1 MNRTTAF
8 TLANTILFVLPGG
21 DAKRIFIY
29 TKNKSKRRTD
39 SLKKRRA
46 EQFYLISH
54 TQSSFI
60 DYTETRRGAL
70 SKTTSIENGGAAARE
85 NKKQNTIIFHH
96 FRVLDT
102 TRIIKTTWRGV
113 VIHFALKPIDIKRQN
128 KNMIGENN
136 QFSFHQ
142 NKKKRRTKKSNPYYN
157 PFSLLLFLFVPF
169 FFPDTRSCRGNLD
182 RRSSLT
188 ICSWFL
194 GYGFCRGGT
203 ISFSFFSRTRPGK
216 EKTGNMHIQY
226 IEEKEEVKGILYI
239 YICFQSEAFFENAH
253 THTKTMGSSLDFLFR
268 MKDLERG
275 RSKQK
280 KIRVVCDGTSLSI
293 DVNRR
298 QSGAILDDRTD

>member
-113 VIHFALKPIDIKRQN
+113 AIHFALKPIDIKRQN

-169 FFPDTRSCRGNLD
+169 FFP
-182 RRSSLT
+182 
-188 ICSWFL
+188 
-194 GYGFCRGGT
+194 
-203 ISFSFFSRTRPGK
+203 
-216 EKTGNMHIQY
+216 
-226 IEEKEEVKGILYI
+226 
-239 YICFQSEAFFENAH
+239 
-253 THTKTMGSSLDFLFR
+253 THDH
-268 MKDLERG
+268 
-275 RSKQK
+275 
-280 KIRVVCDGTSLSI
+280 V
-293 DVNRR
+293 
-298 QSGAILDDRTD
+298 GAI